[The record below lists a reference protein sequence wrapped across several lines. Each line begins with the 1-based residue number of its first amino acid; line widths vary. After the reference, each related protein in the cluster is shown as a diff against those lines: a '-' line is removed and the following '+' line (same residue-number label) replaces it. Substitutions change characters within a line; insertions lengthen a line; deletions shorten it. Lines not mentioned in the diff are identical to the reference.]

1 MTKIFLRF
9 HTSNLI
15 SIDIKPHLRTPTTS
29 CIQLSIIFW
38 LCRAPALLLFS
49 KQAIPAQ
56 RSIAASAKA
65 PIYFSSPIPEFLGH
79 HTSLSPGNTIQRF
92 FLSKIRGIQNAT
104 PPTLPH
110 RLQILRA
117 IYATTKNTRITRS
130 TLARQY
136 VYSTV
141 DNYNL
146 PGSLPVR
153 EGSSSER
160 ILVSPRDRQTHH
172 FWVIYRHL
180 LLLIVDI
187 ICGRHQQ
194 PNKRN
199 KTSQAAVCVS
209 RARYSEKTA
218 SGRQPAN
225 RKRRRKEA
233 NRPKIHFYSRYF
245 IVSNKTTTH

>member
-1 MTKIFLRF
+1 MFIV
-9 HTSNLI
+9 
-15 SIDIKPHLRTPTTS
+15 
-29 CIQLSIIFW
+29 QWIITI
-38 LCRAPALLLFS
+38 CRAL
-49 KQAIPAQ
+49 
-56 RSIAASAKA
+56 
-65 PIYFSSPIPEFLGH
+65 FLG
-79 HTSLSPGNTIQRF
+79 
-92 FLSKIRGIQNAT
+92 
-104 PPTLPH
+104 
-110 RLQILRA
+110 
-117 IYATTKNTRITRS
+117 
-130 TLARQY
+130 
-136 VYSTV
+136 
-141 DNYNL
+141 
-146 PGSLPVR
+146 R

-245 IVSNKTTTH
+245 IVSNKTTTHWLAAAERQKDGEEKKREIVIKFYGSSGCLPASLDEAWIIHMKALKNSSNSICLEVMSSPNCFWFDLRAAL